1 MAEEDPTQAPP
12 PAEGGGEPAP
22 AAESPG
28 RDNLEATFEQEGVP
42 YEGAPT
48 TMRSYRKGFCGAPPS
63 SLAALATG
71 KKYMSDPL
79 TPLTP
84 RPNRDMIR
92 QNTTGPPL
100 ATSRS
105 NHWVTQTSQ
114 GYLPV
119 RLQNHRIPKTPVE
132 VKIGFPAKPMPTTRL
147 MDGTPAY
154 LVDQNG
160 HLLRQYRKPGRAAFP
175 DVPITGPASWAFRRM
190 GYV

>member
-1 MAEEDPTQAPP
+1 MAEEEPPVEPAPQEASAEAP
-12 PAEGGGEPAP
+12 PAEVP
-22 AAESPG
+22 
-28 RDNLEATFEQEGVP
+28 RDNLESTFEQEGMP
-42 YEGAPT
+42 YEPGPPT
-48 TMRSYRKGFCGAPPS
+48 TMRSYRKGFVGAPPS

-84 RPNRDMIR
+84 RPNRDKIR
-92 QNTTGPPL
+92 ASTTGPPL

-119 RLQNHRIPKTPVE
+119 RLQNHRIPKTPIE
-132 VKIGFPAKPMPTTRL
+132 VKIGFPARAMPTTRL
-147 MDGTPAY
+147 MDGSPAY
-154 LVDQNG
+154 LVDHNG
-160 HLLRQYRKPGRAAFP
+160 HLLKQFRKPGRHAFP
-175 DVPITGPASWAFRRM
+175 DVPITGPASWTFRRM